1 MTSSHELIANHLR
14 LKRAYDPPTS
24 EDGLRVLVDRLW
36 PRGLRKADAAVDLW
50 LKDVAPS
57 TQLRKWFNHDAQ
69 RWPEFRRRY
78 AIELMQ
84 HRAVADELRER
95 VMHGTVTLLF
105 AAQDQVHNHA
115 IVLREALLQWP
126 NWDGN
131 STSLES
137 TRESSHVRKNVSPNL
152 P

>member
-1 MTSSHELIANHLR
+1 MTASRELIADHLR
-14 LKRAYDPPTS
+14 LKRAYDPSTP

-57 TQLRKWFNHDAQ
+57 TQLRKWFNHDAR

-78 AIELMQ
+78 ATELMQ
-84 HRAVADELRER
+84 HSAEADELRER
-95 VMHGTVTLLF
+95 VMHGPVTLLF
-105 AAQDQVHNHA
+105 AAHDQVHNHA
-115 IVLREALLQWP
+115 IVLRESLLRWP

-131 STSLES
+131 GTSLES
-137 TRESSHVRKNVSPNL
+137 ARESQHVRKNVSPNH